1 MGVLED
7 LARARTD
14 YERGDWAAA
23 LDSWSGVV
31 PDEMG
36 AEDLRAAAISAYLVG
51 RREAALDFFQ
61 RAFHHFESAGDP
73 VVGGP
78 LLLPPRDDPGHRR

>member
-23 LDSWSGVV
+23 LDSWSGVE

-36 AEDLRAAAISAYLVG
+36 ADDLHAAAITAYLLG
-51 RREAALDFFQ
+51 RRDDGGRLLP
-61 RAFHHFESAGDP
+61 AGLPP
-73 VVGGP
+73 VRVGGRP
-78 LLLPPRDDPGHRR
+78 VDGGAAAASTWR